1 MILHPAVI
9 ANVVA
14 SLIISGVLIYAGY
27 YGVQILRKWDLQSGH
42 EGQLILERRTY
53 LISTILTFVFGLELM
68 SLFLYV
74 FTANNLCPL
83 FVGAMCAAGTLNVN
97 PYGYPTLV
105 LKIVSFLLA
114 GLWLVLNHADN
125 QAYDYPLIRKKYFLL
140 ATIVPFSVGET
151 TLQGAFFLNLKA
163 NVITSCCGSLF
174 SSEQVKGVGSELA
187 ALPIVPMMWIFYL
200 GMGVTMLI
208 GVYFYLR
215 GKGGYLYSVLT
226 LAMFGVSLASIIS
239 FISVYIYELPTHHCP
254 FCIVMEEYGYI
265 GYLLYLPLFAAAV
278 TGTGIGVLLPFRG
291 VESLREV
298 LPRLIKKLTL
308 LSLTLLSL
316 TLYLAFT
323 AIVIYKIAT
332 SNLVL

>member
-14 SLIISGVLIYAGY
+14 SLIITGVLVYAGY
-27 YGVQILRKWDLQSGH
+27 YGIQILRKWDLRSGD
-42 EGQLILERRTY
+42 EFQLILERRTY
-53 LISTILTFVFGLELM
+53 LISTILTFVCGLELM

-97 PYGYPTLV
+97 PYGYPTLL
-105 LKIVSFLLA
+105 LKIVSFLFA
-114 GLWLVLNHADN
+114 GLWLILNHADN
-125 QAYDYPLIRKKYFLL
+125 QAYDYPLIKKKYLL
-140 ATIVPFSVGET
+140 LTLIVPFSVLET
-151 TLQGAFFLNLKA
+151 SLQGAFFLNLKA

-200 GMGVTMLI
+200 GMGCLLASGI
-208 GVYFYLR
+208 YFYLK
-215 GKGGYLYSVLT
+215 GKGGYLYSTITFV
-226 LAMFGVSLASIIS
+226 MFGVSVASIIS
-239 FISVYIYELPTHHCP
+239 FISIYIYELPTHHCP

-265 GYLLYLPLFAAAV
+265 GYVLYLPLFGAVV
-278 TGTGIGVLLPFRG
+278 TGMGIGVLMPFRG
-291 VESLREV
+291 VESLRAV
-298 LPRLIKKLTL
+298 IPRLIKTLTL
-308 LSLTLLSL
+308 TSLG
-316 TLYLAFT
+316 LYAAFT
-323 AIVIYKIAT
+323 AIVVYKIAT

>member
-53 LISTILTFVFGLELM
+53 LISTILTFAFGLELM

-105 LKIVSFLLA
+105 LKIASFLLA
-114 GLWLVLNHADN
+114 GVWLILNHADN
-125 QAYDYPLIRKKYFLL
+125 QAYDYPLIKKKYLLL
-140 ATIVPFSVGET
+140 ASIVPFSVGET
-151 TLQGAFFLNLKA
+151 SLQAAFFLNLKA

-187 ALPIVPMMWIFYL
+187 ALPIIPMMWVFYL

-215 GKGGYLYSVLT
+215 NKGGYLYSLLT
-226 LAMFGVSLASIIS
+226 FAMFGVSLAAIIS

-265 GYLLYLPLFAAAV
+265 GYLLYLPLFGAAV
-278 TGTGIGVLLPFRG
+278 TGMGVGVLLPFRR

-308 LSLTLLSL
+308 MSL
-316 TLYLAFT
+316 TLYLAFMV
-323 AIVIYKIAT
+323 IVIYKIAT

>member
-1 MILHPAVI
+1 VILHPAVI

-140 ATIVPFSVGET
+140 ASIVPFSVGET
-151 TLQGAFFLNLKA
+151 SLQGAFFLNLKA

-187 ALPIVPMMWIFYL
+187 ALPIVPMMWLFYL

-215 GKGGYLYSVLT
+215 GRGGYLYSVLT

-298 LPRLIKKLTL
+298 LPLLIKK
-308 LSLTLLSL
+308 LTLLSL

-323 AIVIYKIAT
+323 VIVIYKIAT

>member
-308 LSLTLLSL
+308 LSLTL
-316 TLYLAFT
+316 YLAFT

>member
-1 MILHPAVI
+1 VILHPAVI

-53 LISTILTFVFGLELM
+53 LISTILTFAFGLELM

-105 LKIVSFLLA
+105 LKIASFLLA
-114 GLWLVLNHADN
+114 GVWLILNHADN
-125 QAYDYPLIRKKYFLL
+125 QAYDYPLIKKKYLLL
-140 ATIVPFSVGET
+140 ASIVPFSVGET
-151 TLQGAFFLNLKA
+151 SLQGAFFLNLKA

-187 ALPIVPMMWIFYL
+187 ALPTIPMMWMFYL
-200 GMGVTMLI
+200 GMGVTLLI

-215 GKGGYLYSVLT
+215 GKGGYLYSLLT
-226 LAMFGVSLASIIS
+226 FAMFGVSLAAIIS

-265 GYLLYLPLFAAAV
+265 GYLLYLPLFGAAV
-278 TGTGIGVLLPFRG
+278 TGMGVGVLLPFRG

-308 LSLTLLSL
+308 MSL
-316 TLYLAFT
+316 TLYLAFMV
-323 AIVIYKIAT
+323 IVIYKIAT

>member
-14 SLIISGVLIYAGY
+14 SLIISGALVYAGY
-27 YGVQILRKWDLQSGH
+27 YGIQILRKWDLRSGD
-42 EGQLILERRTY
+42 EFQLILERRTY
-53 LISTILTFVFGLELM
+53 LISTILTFACGLELM

-97 PYGYPTLV
+97 SFGYPTLL
-105 LKIVSFLLA
+105 LKIVSFLFA
-114 GLWLVLNHADN
+114 GLWLILNHTDN
-125 QAYDYPLIRKKYFLL
+125 QAYDYPLIKKKYLL
-140 ATIVPFSVGET
+140 LTFIVPFSVLET
-151 TLQGAFFLNLKA
+151 ILQSAFFLNLKA

-200 GMGVTMLI
+200 GMGCLLASGI
-208 GVYFYLR
+208 YFYLKGR
-215 GKGGYLYSVLT
+215 GGYLYSTITFV
-226 LAMFGVSLASIIS
+226 MFGVSVASIIS
-239 FISVYIYELPTHHCP
+239 FISIYIYELPTHHCP

-265 GYLLYLPLFAAAV
+265 GYALYLPLFGAVV
-278 TGTGIGVLLPFRG
+278 TGMGIGVLMPFRG
-291 VESLREV
+291 VESLRAV
-298 LPRLIKKLTL
+298 IPRLINTLTL
-308 LSLTLLSL
+308 TSL
-316 TLYLAFT
+316 TLYTVFT
-323 AIVIYKIAT
+323 SIVVYKVAT

>member
-1 MILHPAVI
+1 VILHPAVI

-53 LISTILTFVFGLELM
+53 LISTILTFAFGLELM
-68 SLFLYV
+68 SMFLYV

-105 LKIVSFLLA
+105 LKIASFLLA
-114 GLWLVLNHADN
+114 GLWLILNHADN
-125 QAYDYPLIRKKYFLL
+125 QAYDYPLIKKKYLLL
-140 ATIVPFSVGET
+140 ASIVPFSLGET
-151 TLQGAFFLNLKA
+151 SLQGAFFLNLKA

-187 ALPIVPMMWIFYL
+187 ALPIIPMMWMFYL
-200 GMGVTMLI
+200 GMGVTLLI

-215 GKGGYLYSVLT
+215 GKGGYLYSLLT
-226 LAMFGVSLASIIS
+226 FAMFGVSLAAIIS

-265 GYLLYLPLFAAAV
+265 GYLLYLPLFGAAV
-278 TGTGIGVLLPFRG
+278 TGMGIGVLLPFRG

-308 LSLTLLSL
+308 LSLTL
-316 TLYLAFT
+316 YLAFT

>member
-1 MILHPAVI
+1 VILHPAVI

-42 EGQLILERRTY
+42 EGQLILERKTY

-68 SLFLYV
+68 SSFLYV

-114 GLWLVLNHADN
+114 GLWLILNHADN

-140 ATIVPFSVGET
+140 ASIVPVSVGET
-151 TLQGAFFLNLKA
+151 SLQGAFFLNLKA

-187 ALPIVPMMWIFYL
+187 ALPIIPMMWMFYL

-215 GKGGYLYSVLT
+215 GKGGYLYSLLT
-226 LAMFGVSLASIIS
+226 FAMFGVSLASIIS

-265 GYLLYLPLFAAAV
+265 GYLLYLPLFGAVV
-278 TGTGIGVLLPFRG
+278 TGMGPGVLLPFRG
-291 VESLREV
+291 VESLQEV

-308 LSLTLLSL
+308 LSLTL
-316 TLYLAFT
+316 YLAFT
-323 AIVIYKIAT
+323 IIVIYKIAT

>member
-27 YGVQILRKWDLQSGH
+27 YGVQILKKWDLQSGH

-140 ATIVPFSVGET
+140 ASIVPFSVGET

-239 FISVYIYELPTHHCP
+239 FISVHIYELPTHHCP

-278 TGTGIGVLLPFRG
+278 TGMGIGVLLPFRG

-308 LSLTLLSL
+308 LSLTL
-316 TLYLAFT
+316 YLAFT

>member
-27 YGVQILRKWDLQSGH
+27 YGVQILRKWDLRSGA

-105 LKIVSFLLA
+105 LKIASFLLA
-114 GLWLVLNHADN
+114 GLWLILNHADN
-125 QAYDYPLIRKKYFLL
+125 QAYDYPLISKKYFLL
-140 ATIVPFSVGET
+140 AAIVPFSVGET
-151 TLQGAFFLNLKA
+151 SLQGAFFLNLKA

-187 ALPIVPMMWIFYL
+187 ALPTVPMMWMFYL
-200 GMGVTMLI
+200 GMGATVLI

-215 GKGGYLYSVLT
+215 GKGGYLYSLLT
-226 LAMFGVSLASIIS
+226 FTMFGVSLASIIS

-265 GYLLYLPLFAAAV
+265 GYLLYLPLFGAAV
-278 TGTGIGVLLPFRG
+278 TGMGVGVLLPFRG

-308 LSLTLLSL
+308 VSL

>member
-14 SLIISGVLIYAGY
+14 SLIISAVLIYAGY

-42 EGQLILERRTY
+42 EGQLVLERRTY
-53 LISTILTFVFGLELM
+53 LISTILTFVCGLELM

-308 LSLTLLSL
+308 LSLTL
-316 TLYLAFT
+316 YLAFT
-323 AIVIYKIAT
+323 VIVIYKIAT

>member
-53 LISTILTFVFGLELM
+53 LISTILTFAFGLELM

-105 LKIVSFLLA
+105 LKIASFLLA
-114 GLWLVLNHADN
+114 GVWLILNHADN
-125 QAYDYPLIRKKYFLL
+125 QAYDYPLIKKKYLLL
-140 ATIVPFSVGET
+140 ASIVPFSVGET
-151 TLQGAFFLNLKA
+151 SLQGAFFLNLKA

-187 ALPIVPMMWIFYL
+187 ALPIIPMMWVFYL
-200 GMGVTMLI
+200 GMGVTLLI

-215 GKGGYLYSVLT
+215 NKGGYLYSLLT
-226 LAMFGVSLASIIS
+226 FAMFGVSLAAIIS

-265 GYLLYLPLFAAAV
+265 GYLLYLPLFGAAV
-278 TGTGIGVLLPFRG
+278 TGMGVGVLLPFRR

-308 LSLTLLSL
+308 MSL
-316 TLYLAFT
+316 TLYLAFMV
-323 AIVIYKIAT
+323 IVIYKIAT

>member
-1 MILHPAVI
+1 VILHPAVI

-291 VESLREV
+291 VESLRGV
-298 LPRLIKKLTL
+298 LPRLIKK
-308 LSLTLLSL
+308 LTLLSL

>member
-42 EGQLILERRTY
+42 EGQLVLERRTY

-114 GLWLVLNHADN
+114 GLWLILNHADN

-140 ATIVPFSVGET
+140 ASIVPFSLGET
-151 TLQGAFFLNLKA
+151 SLQGAFFLNLKA

-174 SSEQVKGVGSELA
+174 SAEQIKGVGSELA

-200 GMGVTMLI
+200 GMGVTILT
-208 GVYFYLR
+208 GVYFYLG

-308 LSLTLLSL
+308 MSL
-316 TLYLAFT
+316 TLYFAFT
-323 AIVIYKIAT
+323 VIVLYKIAT

>member
-1 MILHPAVI
+1 VILHPAVI

-42 EGQLILERRTY
+42 EGQLVLERRTY

-114 GLWLVLNHADN
+114 GLWLILNHADN

-140 ATIVPFSVGET
+140 ASIVPFSLGET
-151 TLQGAFFLNLKA
+151 SLQGAFFLNLKA

-174 SSEQVKGVGSELA
+174 SAEQIKGVGSELA

-200 GMGVTMLI
+200 GMGVTILT
-208 GVYFYLR
+208 GVYFYLG

-308 LSLTLLSL
+308 MSL
-316 TLYLAFT
+316 TLYFAFT
-323 AIVIYKIAT
+323 VIVLYKIAT

>member
-291 VESLREV
+291 VESLRGV
-298 LPRLIKKLTL
+298 LPRLIKK
-308 LSLTLLSL
+308 LTLLSL